1 MNLHLTVLAL
11 YSLGLMGLG
20 LWIGRRSGASDFFVA
35 SRRLG
40 PGLIFSTML
49 AANIGAGS
57 TVGATATAY
66 RVGAAAWW
74 WVGSAGVG
82 CTILALWVGPRMRQV
97 AADHGLRTVG
107 DYLEFRYSPQVRG
120 LIAALLWVGALFI
133 LASQLIA
140 IGWIL
145 NVVTG
150 LAKPAGCALGG
161 LVIVVYFSAGGLL
174 TSARV
179 NVVQLTVKLAGFAM
193 AVPLALTWSGGWDAV
208 RAVGAAE
215 PRYFAFWSADAFRLF
230 ALLVPPFI
238 VSPGLL
244 QKIFGARDDRAVR
257 LGVGLNA
264 LALFAFA
271 GAPVVLGLV
280 ARIKVPGLENADL
293 ALPMVFMQGLPPL
306 AGAIALAAVFSA
318 EVSAADAVLF
328 MLSTSLSQDLYKRFI
343 NPAAA
348 DTRVLAVAR
357 SATVISG
364 VIGVALA
371 LISEDL
377 VRTLTVFYA
386 LLGVS
391 LFVPIVGGLYV
402 PRTSNAAALASIAA
416 GVGTMAIVHIAT
428 GGAGWGVLTPAP
440 VGLIAALAAWVTTLA
455 LAGRSPKSEYRMT
468 NSF

>member
-1 MNLHLTVLAL
+1 VNLHLIVLIV
-11 YSLGLMGLG
+11 YSFGLMALG

-66 RVGAAAWW
+66 RLGAAAWW
-74 WVGSAGVG
+74 WVGSAGIG
-82 CTILALWVGPRMRQV
+82 CTILALWVGPRMRRV
-97 AADHGLRTVG
+97 AAEHGLRTVG

-120 LIAALLWVGALFI
+120 IIAALLWVGALFI

-179 NVVQLTVKLAGFAM
+179 NVVQLTVKLAGFAI
-193 AVPLALTWSGGWDAV
+193 AVPLALVWAGGWDAV
-208 RAVGAAE
+208 QDVNAAS
-215 PRYFAFWSADAFRLF
+215 PRYLSFWSADAFRLF

-244 QKIFGARDDRAVR
+244 QKIFGARDDRSVR

-264 LALFAFA
+264 VALFAFA
-271 GAPVVLGLV
+271 SVPVLLGMV
-280 ARIKVPGLENADL
+280 ARVKVPGLENADL
-293 ALPMVFMQGLPPL
+293 ALPTVFMQGLPPL

-343 NPAAA
+343 RPAAT
-348 DTRVLAVAR
+348 DTAVLRMAR
-357 SATVISG
+357 WATVVSG
-364 VIGVALA
+364 VIGVVLA
-371 LISEDL
+371 LVSEDL

-402 PRTSNAAALASIAA
+402 PRTSNAAALASIVA
-416 GVGTMAIVHIAT
+416 GVTAMSTVHIAT
-428 GGAGWGVLTPAP
+428 GGSGWGVLTPAP
-440 VGLIAALAAWVTTLA
+440 VGLIAALLAWGAVLA
-455 LAGRSPKSEYRMT
+455 LTRNHRHAFLNSE
-468 NSF
+468 F